1 MKQLRLLVA
10 RIDRIG
16 DVVISTPLPREIKK
30 EYPDSYVA
38 VLVKN
43 YTKDIYLNNPK
54 VDEIITYDN
63 PDKTEKGFW
72 ELVSEIKQYK
82 FSHAFMLLPNEK
94 LNYVLFAAGIKYR
107 VGVGHKLYQF
117 LTFSKYVNRKKYIP
131 LRHEADYCLDMVRK
145 IGVNVNEIHPEIF
158 LSDDE
163 RSEALELKEKFK
175 RNKKFLIGIHSTCGN
190 SSPNLSVK
198 AYRDLILLLTKNE
211 NFQVFVTD
219 FNPPD
224 EIQNLSGVEY
234 IFKGE
239 SLRKDIVRFSILDLF
254 ISSSTGPMH
263 ICAALKVP
271 TLSVFCPLTAC
282 SVKLWG
288 PLGNKS
294 EILLPKQSY
303 CDNHCPVDP
312 KKCDYSKEGGLTAQE
327 VAERVYTAIKSWNNG
342 NS

>member
-1 MKQLRLLVA
+1 MKQLRFLVA

-16 DVVISTPLPREIKK
+16 DVVLSTPIPREIKK
-30 EYPDSYVA
+30 TYPNSYVA

-43 YTKDIYLNNPK
+43 YTKDIYLNNPN
-54 VDEIITYDN
+54 VDEIIIYDN

-72 ELVSEIKQYK
+72 KLVSEIKQYK

-117 LTFSKYVNRKKYIP
+117 LTFSKYVDRKKYIP

-158 LSDDE
+158 LSKDE
-163 RSEALELKEKFK
+163 RSEARELKEKFK
-175 RNKKFLIGIHSTCGN
+175 KNNRILIGINSTCGN
-190 SSPNLSVK
+190 SSPNLSVNT
-198 AYRDLILLLTKNE
+198 YRDLIVLLAKNE
-211 NFQVFVTD
+211 NYQVFVTD
-219 FNPPD
+219 FDPPK
-224 EIQNLSGVEY
+224 EIQYLPGVEF

-239 SLRKDIVRFSILDLF
+239 SLRKDIVQFSILDLF

-271 TLSVFCPLTAC
+271 TLSVFCPLTAF
-282 SVKLWG
+282 S
-288 PLGNKS
+288 LGNANVS
-294 EILLPKQSY
+294 SIEF
-303 CDNHCPVDP
+303 V
-312 KKCDYSKEGGLTAQE
+312 
-327 VAERVYTAIKSWNNG
+327 
-342 NS
+342 

>member
-1 MKQLRLLVA
+1 MKQLRFLVA

-16 DVVISTPLPREIKK
+16 DVVLSTPLPREIKK
-30 EYPDSYVA
+30 KYPDSYVA

-43 YTKDIYLNNPK
+43 YTKDIYLNNPN

-63 PDKTEKGFW
+63 PDKTEKSFW
-72 ELVSEIKQYK
+72 KLVSEIKKYK

-117 LTFSKYVNRKKYIP
+117 LTFSKYVDRKKYIP

-145 IGVNVNEIHPEIF
+145 IGVNVNEFHPEIF

-219 FNPPD
+219 FKPPD
-224 EIQNLSGVEY
+224 EIQNLS
-234 IFKGE
+234 
-239 SLRKDIVRFSILDLF
+239 
-254 ISSSTGPMH
+254 
-263 ICAALKVP
+263 
-271 TLSVFCPLTAC
+271 
-282 SVKLWG
+282 
-288 PLGNKS
+288 
-294 EILLPKQSY
+294 
-303 CDNHCPVDP
+303 
-312 KKCDYSKEGGLTAQE
+312 
-327 VAERVYTAIKSWNNG
+327 
-342 NS
+342 

>member
-1 MKQLRLLVA
+1 MKQLRFLIA

-16 DVVISTPLPREIKK
+16 DVVLSTPLPREIKK
-30 EYPDSYVA
+30 KYPDSYVA
-38 VLVKN
+38 VLVMN
-43 YTKDIYLNNPK
+43 YTKDIYLNNPN

-63 PDKTEKGFW
+63 PDKTEKSFW
-72 ELVSEIKQYK
+72 ELVSEIKLYK
-82 FSHAFMLLPNEK
+82 FSHAFMLLSNEK

-117 LTFSKYVNRKKYIP
+117 LTFSKYVDRKKYIP

-158 LSDDE
+158 LSEDE
-163 RSEALELKEKFK
+163 KITAGEIRKSLKGNNEL
-175 RNKKFLIGIHSTCGN
+175 LIGIHITSGN
-190 SSPNLSVK
+190 SSPNLSLK
-198 AYRDLILLLTKNE
+198 SYLELIKILSYDKKLKVLI
-211 NFQVFVTD
+211 TD

-224 EIQNLSGVEY
+224 ELQNLSNVEY

-239 SLRKDIVRFSILDLF
+239 TLRMDIVRFASLDLL
-254 ISSSTGPMH
+254 ISNSTGPMH

-294 EILLPKQSY
+294 EILLPKQNY
-303 CDNHCPVDP
+303 CDNHCPIDP
-312 KKCDYSKEGGLTAQE
+312 KKCDYSKEGGITAQD
-327 VAERVYTAIKSWNNG
+327 VAERVYTAIKSWNNWK
-342 NS
+342 

>member
-1 MKQLRLLVA
+1 MKQLRFLVA

-16 DVVISTPLPREIKK
+16 DVVLSTPIPREIKK
-30 EYPDSYVA
+30 TYPNSYVA

-43 YTKDIYLNNPK
+43 YTKDIYLNNPN
-54 VDEIITYDN
+54 VDEIIIYDN

-72 ELVSEIKQYK
+72 KLVSEIKQYK

-117 LTFSKYVNRKKYIP
+117 LTFSKYVDRKKYIP

-158 LSDDE
+158 LSKDE
-163 RSEALELKEKFK
+163 RSEARELKEKFK
-175 RNKKFLIGIHSTCGN
+175 KNNRILIGINSTCGN
-190 SSPNLSVK
+190 SSPNLSVNT
-198 AYRDLILLLTKNE
+198 YRDLIVLLAKNE
-211 NFQVFVTD
+211 NYQVFVTD
-219 FNPPD
+219 FDPPK
-224 EIQNLSGVEY
+224 EIQYLPGVEF

-239 SLRKDIVRFSILDLF
+239 SLRKDIVQFSILDLF

-294 EILLPKQSY
+294 EIILPKQSY
-303 CDNHCPVDP
+303 CDNQCPIDP
-312 KKCDYSKEGGLTAQE
+312 KKCDYSKEGGITAQE
-327 VAERVYTAIKSWNNG
+327 VAERVYATLKNWNN
-342 NS
+342 

>member
-1 MKQLRLLVA
+1 MKQLRFLVA

-16 DVVISTPLPREIKK
+16 DVVLSTPLPREIKK
-30 EYPDSYVA
+30 KYPDSYVA

-43 YTKDIYLNNPK
+43 YTKDIYLNNPN

-63 PDKTEKGFW
+63 PDKTEKSFW
-72 ELVSEIKQYK
+72 KLVSEIKKYK

-117 LTFSKYVNRKKYIP
+117 LTFSKYVDRKKYIP

-163 RSEALELKEKFK
+163 RSEALELKEIFK

-198 AYRDLILLLTKNE
+198 AYRDLILLLTKNK
-211 NFQVFVTD
+211 NYQVFVTD
-219 FNPPD
+219 FHPPD

-303 CDNHCPVDP
+303 CDNHCPIDP
-312 KKCDYSKEGGLTAQE
+312 KKCDYSKEGGITAQE
-327 VAERVYTAIKSWNNG
+327 VAERVYTAIKSWNNWK
-342 NS
+342 

>member
-1 MKQLRLLVA
+1 MKQLRFLVA

-16 DVVISTPLPREIKK
+16 DVVLSTPLPREIKK
-30 EYPDSYVA
+30 KYPDSYVA

-43 YTKDIYLNNPK
+43 YTKDIYLNNPN

-63 PDKTEKGFW
+63 PDKTEKSFW
-72 ELVSEIKQYK
+72 KLVSEIKKYK

-117 LTFSKYVNRKKYIP
+117 LTFSKYVDRKKYIP

-219 FNPPD
+219 FKPPD

-303 CDNHCPVDP
+303 CDNHCPIDP
-312 KKCDYSKEGGLTAQE
+312 KKCDYSKEGGITAQE
-327 VAERVYTAIKSWNNG
+327 VAERVYTAIKSWNNWK
-342 NS
+342 

>member
-1 MKQLRLLVA
+1 MKQLRFLVA

-16 DVVISTPLPREIKK
+16 DVVLSTPLPREIKK
-30 EYPDSYVA
+30 KYPDSYVA

-43 YTKDIYLNNPK
+43 YTKDIYLNNPN

-63 PDKTEKGFW
+63 PDKTEKSFW
-72 ELVSEIKQYK
+72 ELVSEIKKYK

-117 LTFSKYVNRKKYIP
+117 LTFSKYVDRKKYIP

-145 IGVNVNEIHPEIF
+145 IGVNVNEFHPEIF

-219 FNPPD
+219 FKPPD

-303 CDNHCPVDP
+303 CDNHCPIDP
-312 KKCDYSKEGGLTAQE
+312 KKCDYSKEGGITAQE
-327 VAERVYTAIKSWNNG
+327 VAERVYTAIKSWNNWK
-342 NS
+342 

>member
-1 MKQLRLLVA
+1 MKQLRFLVA

-16 DVVISTPLPREIKK
+16 DVVLSTPLPREIKK
-30 EYPDSYVA
+30 KYPDSYVA

-43 YTKDIYLNNPK
+43 YTKDIYLNNPN

-63 PDKTEKGFW
+63 PDKTEKSFW
-72 ELVSEIKQYK
+72 KLVSEIKKYK

-117 LTFSKYVNRKKYIP
+117 LTFSKYVDRKKYIP

-145 IGVNVNEIHPEIF
+145 IGVNVNEFHPEIF

-219 FNPPD
+219 FKPPD

-303 CDNHCPVDP
+303 CDNHCPIDP
-312 KKCDYSKEGGLTAQE
+312 KKCDYSKEGGITAQE
-327 VAERVYTAIKSWNNG
+327 VAERVYTAIKSWNNWK
-342 NS
+342 